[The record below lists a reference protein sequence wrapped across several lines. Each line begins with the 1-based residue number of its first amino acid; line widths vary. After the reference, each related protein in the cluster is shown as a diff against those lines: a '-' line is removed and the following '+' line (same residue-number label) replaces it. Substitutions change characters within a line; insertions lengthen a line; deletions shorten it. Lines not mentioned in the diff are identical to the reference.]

1 MKKILLVLL
10 LIITSIKPI
19 YAYENEYFS
28 IDIPE
33 NYKLTMNENN
43 IYKWE
48 NKDRYI
54 SITVADNTQ
63 TKYNVGSYTDKDIE
77 EQKEYI
83 ESNINKSLESY
94 NIKVDVTNIEKIQLN
109 NTYSLN
115 YTIYWPTK
123 ELTGHDSF
131 QVGNVISSEKYMTT
145 IIYNCDDEI
154 DQTEYNKIINSFKI
168 NDSLTKPVNK
178 NPIIFILVIL
188 IATFLA
194 IFNSIRKNKKRK
206 TKQTKKRTRK

>member
-48 NKDRYI
+48 NKDKYI

-63 TKYNVGSYTDKDIE
+63 TK
-77 EQKEYI
+77 
-83 ESNINKSLESY
+83 
-94 NIKVDVTNIEKIQLN
+94 
-109 NTYSLN
+109 
-115 YTIYWPTK
+115 
-123 ELTGHDSF
+123 
-131 QVGNVISSEKYMTT
+131 
-145 IIYNCDDEI
+145 
-154 DQTEYNKIINSFKI
+154 
-168 NDSLTKPVNK
+168 
-178 NPIIFILVIL
+178 
-188 IATFLA
+188 
-194 IFNSIRKNKKRK
+194 
-206 TKQTKKRTRK
+206 